1 MIGVDLIGPFKAS
14 SRNGNCY
21 CLTATDFFTK
31 WVEAIP
37 IQDKT
42 AAATS
47 QALMD
52 IFHTHGALE
61 VILTDQGR
69 EFWNKVNQILFEKWG
84 AKHRITSAYHPQTNG
99 LDERTNQTL
108 KRAIG
113 KSLDWHQERW
123 EDNLTYGW
131 EPRLSSEITGDIP
144 PLVEVDGI
152 DEDTVADYLQA
163 RAEKDEEVFD
173 KVRLNVEKAQEK
185 QRETYRRRIKKGS
198 KRFKILPGMEV
209 LKKAERKRGRLG
221 RTMDPDW
228 PTQYRVTEVRDNN
241 LVQLGDLG
249 WPPAEDPDTLCLSE
263 ASAEKI
269 TSWPAPWRSC
279 VPSA

>member
-14 SRNGNCY
+14 SRNGNRY

-52 IFHTHGALE
+52 IFHTHGAPE

-69 EFWNKVNQILFEKWG
+69 EFWNKVNVQ
-84 AKHRITSAYHPQTNG
+84 ASTNYSPYR
-99 LDERTNQTL
+99 LM
-108 KRAIG
+108 
-113 KSLDWHQERW
+113 
-123 EDNLTYGW
+123 YGR

-185 QRETYRRRIKKGS
+185 KRETYRRRIKKGT
-198 KRFKILPGMEV
+198 KCFKILPGMEV
-209 LKKAERKRGRLG
+209 LKKDERKRGRLG

-228 PTQYRVTEVRDNN
+228 PTQYRVTEVGDNN
-241 LVQLGDLG
+241 LVQL
-249 WPPAEDPDTLCLSE
+249 ETLDGHQLKTQTPY
-263 ASAEKI
+263 ASVKPLEK
-269 TSWPAPWRSC
+269 
-279 VPSA
+279 